1 MEAAAAAEDNGRRA
15 CIARWSGQPSVD
27 AADLL
32 ASINR
37 DGLDGLSIDACQTA
51 AGVEY
56 HDARRTPGSFVDP
69 GVTRPGRM
77 AAAGLAA
84 TEGCGIAF
92 LACAAVMVP
101 IGAAIGAVITAASTL
116 PERTAYRLN
125 IVTANVRAGL
135 NLDASFEKAMRE
147 EASRQGIVLT
157 RGYADARLDVV
168 MTRFRWDV
176 GVGNSVAIRIDFE
189 VTGFADGKRGHR
201 NITYISERAKVSE
214 WIADSGKRIRQ
225 ELMMDEA
232 SQTIWQ
238 KVLDRD

>member
-1 MEAAAAAEDNGRRA
+1 MTRLFPRREPIAHSQKLIFDFRTILLLCALSVAGCASLPSLEKVRTVSLRTDFPSSGRLA
-15 CIARWSGQPSVD
+15 VD
-27 AADLL
+27 VYG
-32 ASINR
+32 N
-37 DGLDGLSIDACQTA
+37 
-51 AGVEY
+51 
-56 HDARRTPGSFVDP
+56 PN
-69 GVTRPGRM
+69 TRPGRM
-77 AAAGLAA
+77 AGVGFAL

-92 LACAAVMVP
+92 FVCAAVTVP
-101 IGAAIGAVITAASTL
+101 LGAALGAVITAASTL

-125 IVTANVRAGL
+125 IVTASVMAGL

-157 RGYADARLDVV
+157 HGYADARISVV
-168 MTRFRWDV
+168 VTRFQWDV

-225 ELMMDEA
+225 GLMMDEA